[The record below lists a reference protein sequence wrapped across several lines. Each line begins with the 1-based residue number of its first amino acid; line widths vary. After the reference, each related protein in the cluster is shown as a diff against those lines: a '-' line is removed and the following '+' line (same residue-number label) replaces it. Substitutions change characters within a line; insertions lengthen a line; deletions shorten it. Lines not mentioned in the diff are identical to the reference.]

1 MLSAIMED
9 YLKAIYYLQQ
19 ESDGRV
25 KTSAIAEH
33 MSVEPST
40 VTSMMNKLSEQGL
53 VHYEPYKGVELTD
66 TGTPIALEVIRHHRL
81 LEQYLSEHLEYDW
94 SEVHDEADQLE
105 HYISDRFAERVAA
118 VLDDPNVDPHGDPI
132 PTPDLELSS
141 PPVSETLED
150 RTEGDTVNI
159 VRVSDRD
166 RTVLE
171 YLSDHGIRPG
181 TTATVVEVAPYGM
194 ILLLPEGA
202 DEPVGIPA
210 EIAQSVYV
218 HSPPAD
224 DD

>member
-19 ESDGRV
+19 DSDGRV
-25 KTSAIAEH
+25 KTSAIAEY

-40 VTSMMNKLSEQGL
+40 VTSMMNKLSEKDL
-53 VHYEPYKGVELTD
+53 VHYEPYKGVELTE

-132 PTPDLELSS
+132 PTPDLELAS
-141 PPVSETLED
+141 PPVTETLED
-150 RTEGDTVNI
+150 QNEGDTVKI

-181 TTATVVEVAPYGM
+181 ITATIVEVAPYGM
-194 ILLLPEGA
+194 MLLLPERA

-218 HSPPAD
+218 NPLTED
-224 DD
+224 ED